1 MSIKQYE
8 IWIADL
14 NPQIGT
20 EPGKTRPVLV
30 LQTNLLNKIPHPS
43 TIICPITTNV
53 EKDADILRVH
63 LKKGM
68 ANLNENCDIMI
79 DQIRAIDNKRLI
91 KKIGDLP
98 SSLIERA
105 KENIKGAVVLNIEE
119 ISSRMFRF
127 GKSLL
132 IDNKVLPID
141 KILNKIDSV
150 SIRDIYE
157 ISNKYFSADRKNIAI
172 LGEVSKE
179 VLKELK

>member
-14 NPQIGT
+14 NPQMGT

-30 LQTNLLNKIPHPS
+30 IQTNLLNKIPHPS
-43 TIICPITTNV
+43 TVICPITTKV

-79 DQIRAIDNKRLI
+79 DQIRVIDNARLI

-98 SSLIERA
+98 ASIIDKV
-105 KENIKGAVVLNIEE
+105 KENIIITLDLE
-119 ISSRMFRF
+119 
-127 GKSLL
+127 
-132 IDNKVLPID
+132 
-141 KILNKIDSV
+141 
-150 SIRDIYE
+150 
-157 ISNKYFSADRKNIAI
+157 
-172 LGEVSKE
+172 
-179 VLKELK
+179 